1 MPRRL
6 RVNSAFVIII
16 MYARSFVFGIG
27 ESKWRRRMTAIR
39 PAPRSVFAPF
49 PTPPPARAHE
59 RALINLIRDAIGIS
73 LISDRLGGLR
83 FHRLTWN
90 QQSLRSREFCVG
102 RFRRSDSRLAIHKIN
117 DSRSIISN
125 ISRSPDNRSS
135 RLTEAKV
142 HSRFM
147 SGVRVI
153 VQNLPRKSRSRRCA
167 LSQPLDSRMFAR
179 SMRDIENPRD
189 NARLACPSLSCCFG
203 ALRIFA
209 ISQTRELPRSRFAP
223 APSPSFFLS
232 LSLSLSLSDDTA
244 VFSRDL
250 SRRAFSAT

>member
-1 MPRRL
+1 LTDTRRVFFPSKAARLVTGCLVSVLNRAVDMPRRL

-16 MYARSFVFGIG
+16 MYACSFVFGIG

-49 PTPPPARAHE
+49 STPPPPTRAHE

-90 QQSLRSREFCVG
+90 QQSLRSREFCVE

-117 DSRSIISN
+117 DSRSVISN

-167 LSQPLDSRMFAR
+167 LSQPLDS
-179 SMRDIENPRD
+179 D
-189 NARLACPSLSCCFG
+189 
-203 ALRIFA
+203 
-209 ISQTRELPRSRFAP
+209 
-223 APSPSFFLS
+223 
-232 LSLSLSLSDDTA
+232 
-244 VFSRDL
+244 V
-250 SRRAFSAT
+250 RAFDARYRESSR